1 MHLDAF
7 ITGHGSFLPHAPV
20 TNEQIAD
27 VLGQIGGTSDKIR
40 RRILINNGIRTRHYA
55 IDPCTKE
62 SSYTNAQMT
71 ALAIRAL
78 AANTSFDL
86 DVLESLVCGTSS
98 PDQFIPSHGSMVHAE
113 LGCPPC
119 EVATTAGVC
128 CAGVSALK
136 YAYLNVASGSVRN
149 AIVTGSELASIGL
162 SASHFEPALAL
173 LRADHDRE
181 PMLGFSTDFLRWM
194 LSDGAGAVLLTTQP
208 DAHPSLRIDWI
219 DVISFASESE
229 VCMYYGM
236 QKQADGASISYRR
249 VPDPV
254 SLAKRG
260 FLNLSQDVAVLKER
274 LPVLIT
280 KAIEQVKQKR
290 QLRADRIDWLLPH
303 YSSEWFHQPLYDRL
317 CELGLEIP
325 EDRWFTNLT
334 TKGNTG
340 SASIFIIL
348 DELLSSRRL
357 ERGQRLLCLVP
368 ESARMT
374 FAFVH
379 LTVA

>member
-1 MHLDAF
+1 MMSDAF
-7 ITGHGSFLPHAPV
+7 ITGHGAFLPHQPV
-20 TNEQIAD
+20 TNEQIGD
-27 VLGQIGGTSDKIR
+27 VLGPVGEISAKLR

-55 IDPCTKE
+55 IDPESKE
-62 SSYTNAQMT
+62 ASHTNAQLT
-71 ALAIRAL
+71 ALAIQTL
-78 AANTSFDL
+78 AANANFDL
-86 DVLESLVCGTSS
+86 ADLDCLACGTSS

-128 CAGVSALK
+128 CSGIGALK

-149 AIVTGSELASIGL
+149 AIVTGSELASPSL
-162 SASHFEPALAL
+162 NARHFEPALEL
-173 LRADHDRE
+173 LRTELGHE

-194 LSDGAGAVLLTTQP
+194 LSDGAGAVLLERERGSGL
-208 DAHPSLRIDWI
+208 SLRIDWI
-219 DVISFASESE
+219 DLISYASESD

-236 QKQADGASISYRR
+236 QKQADGTSIPYRR
-249 VPDPV
+249 VADPV
-254 SLAKRG
+254 AFARGG

-274 LPVLIT
+274 LPILMA
-280 KAIEQVKQKR
+280 KAIEQVKAKR
-290 QLRADRIDWLLPH
+290 QLCAERIEWLLPH
-303 YSSEWFHQPLYDRL
+303 YSSEWFHQPLYDGLVR
-317 CELGLEIP
+317 LGLPIP
-325 EDRWFTNLT
+325 HERWFTNLT
-334 TKGNTG
+334 SKGNTG

-348 DELLSSRRL
+348 DELLASSRL
-357 ERGQRLLCLVP
+357 QPGQRLLCIVP